1 MEESPKDLEKNDDES
16 DEDNKIGVD
25 YFLMDRKDNS
35 SELNS
40 NEDEESN
47 TIPNVRNYLNG
58 NDNEVKEIIENPK
71 INNNLSLIENNIE
84 ENINM
89 KHKDMSQNKSLINV
103 NNVNVNNIINNINF
117 NNESNNKNN
126 DEEEISL
133 SNEDNMN
140 TTQKNNI
147 NNNEKE
153 NSNSRNS
160 QNPIVLSDDEEDLKE
175 INGEEFKR
183 HFQED
188 RYGPERKI
196 GIIEPD
202 ENKNIIRQNNFKDIR
217 RKNKVDESKLFDNF
231 FQEKEPK
238 INKNKIIQKK
248 YNNNNMIYNKNKN
261 RNFNHQNNKEF
272 IPMIQNDF
280 KTNTYFEKLL
290 INRVEHQILTNIY
303 NSYEDKSKFETTY
316 SHIRKLKH
324 LITNSGVEEAM
335 KYLDNIEPL
344 ELRAK
349 IAIESTYFFKEVV
362 KEEVE
367 NAKAHDGKLI
377 LIKQPDFLYRKNLS
391 NFSGK
396 INQFRGSSNNRIRN
410 NNIRYDNYNHN
421 MNNQQRNV
429 YNNINRN
436 NNREFNINNP
446 YNKNSGML
454 QGNKMNSNYI
464 EL

>member
-1 MEESPKDLEKNDDES
+1 MEESPKDLEKSEDEN

-89 KHKDMSQNKSLINV
+89 KHKDMSQNKSLINI

-175 INGEEFKR
+175 INGEELNSKGIFK
-183 HFQED
+183 
-188 RYGPERKI
+188 KI
-196 GIIEPD
+196 D
-202 ENKNIIRQNNFKDIR
+202 TVLR
-217 RKNKVDESKLFDNF
+217 
-231 FQEKEPK
+231 EK
-238 INKNKIIQKK
+238 
-248 YNNNNMIYNKNKN
+248 
-261 RNFNHQNNKEF
+261 
-272 IPMIQNDF
+272 
-280 KTNTYFEKLL
+280 
-290 INRVEHQILTNIY
+290 
-303 NSYEDKSKFETTY
+303 
-316 SHIRKLKH
+316 
-324 LITNSGVEEAM
+324 
-335 KYLDNIEPL
+335 
-344 ELRAK
+344 
-349 IAIESTYFFKEVV
+349 
-362 KEEVE
+362 
-367 NAKAHDGKLI
+367 
-377 LIKQPDFLYRKNLS
+377 
-391 NFSGK
+391 
-396 INQFRGSSNNRIRN
+396 
-410 NNIRYDNYNHN
+410 
-421 MNNQQRNV
+421 
-429 YNNINRN
+429 
-436 NNREFNINNP
+436 
-446 YNKNSGML
+446 
-454 QGNKMNSNYI
+454 
-464 EL
+464 